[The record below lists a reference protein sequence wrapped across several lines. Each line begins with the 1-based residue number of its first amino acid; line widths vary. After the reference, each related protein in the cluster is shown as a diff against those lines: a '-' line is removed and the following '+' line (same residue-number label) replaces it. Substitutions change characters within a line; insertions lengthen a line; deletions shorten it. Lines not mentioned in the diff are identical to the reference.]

1 MNIPANLKYTQ
12 DDEWVRIEGEFAFVG
27 ITDYAQHELGDIV
40 FVDVTCEG
48 DTVEAGEAFGS
59 VEAVKTVADL
69 LMPVKGEV
77 VEFNTAL
84 EDASAINADPYGNGW
99 IIKIKPENM
108 ADIDALKPLPKEWLY
123 FILHSGRTNGY
134 ILRTMYLPTPYQLL
148 TNSYHGRC

>member
-40 FVDVTCEG
+40 FVDVTTEG
-48 DTVEAGEAFGS
+48 ETIAAGEAFGS

-69 LMPVKGEV
+69 LMPVNAEV

-84 EDASAINADPYGNGW
+84 DYASAINADPYGNGW

-108 ADIDALKPLPKEWLY
+108 ADIDALMDAAAYKAK
-123 FILHSGRTNGY
+123 IGA
-134 ILRTMYLPTPYQLL
+134 
-148 TNSYHGRC
+148 

>member
-12 DDEWVRIEGEFAFVG
+12 DDEWVRVEGEFAFVG

-77 VEFNTAL
+77 VEFNAAL
-84 EDASAINADPYGNGW
+84 EDASAINNEPYEGGW
-99 IIKIKPENM
+99 IIKIRPENM
-108 ADIDALKPLPKEWLY
+108 ADIDTLMDAEAYKAK
-123 FILHSGRTNGY
+123 IGA
-134 ILRTMYLPTPYQLL
+134 
-148 TNSYHGRC
+148 

>member
-1 MNIPANLKYTQ
+1 MNIPQNLKYTQ

-40 FVDVTCEG
+40 FVDVTTEG
-48 DTVEAGEAFGS
+48 ETIEAGEAFGS

-84 EDASAINADPYGNGW
+84 EDASAINADPYGAGW

-108 ADIDALKPLPKEWLY
+108 ADIDALMDAAAYTAK
-123 FILHSGRTNGY
+123 IGA
-134 ILRTMYLPTPYQLL
+134 
-148 TNSYHGRC
+148 

>member
-27 ITDYAQHELGDIV
+27 STDYAQHELGDIV

-48 DTVEAGEAFGS
+48 ETIEAGEAFGS

-77 VEFNTAL
+77 VEFNAAL
-84 EDASAINADPYGNGW
+84 DDASAINADTYGNGW

-108 ADIDALKPLPKEWLY
+108 ADIDALMDAAAYTAK
-123 FILHSGRTNGY
+123 IGA
-134 ILRTMYLPTPYQLL
+134 
-148 TNSYHGRC
+148 

>member
-77 VEFNTAL
+77 VEFNAAL
-84 EDASAINADPYGNGW
+84 EDASAINNDPYGAGW
-99 IIKIKPENM
+99 IIKVKPENM
-108 ADIDALKPLPKEWLY
+108 ADIAALLDAEAYKAK
-123 FILHSGRTNGY
+123 IGA
-134 ILRTMYLPTPYQLL
+134 
-148 TNSYHGRC
+148 

>member
-12 DDEWVRIEGEFAFVG
+12 DDEWVRVEGEFAFVG

-84 EDASAINADPYGNGW
+84 EDASAINADPYAPAAV
-99 IIKIKPENM
+99 PEGS
-108 ADIDALKPLPKEWLY
+108 
-123 FILHSGRTNGY
+123 HSGKKS
-134 ILRTMYLPTPYQLL
+134 LL
-148 TNSYHGRC
+148 LFSLKNSRLKIICI